1 MCLLLK
7 TLLSLKLEENKT
19 VLGFSQTQVKKGQ
32 SKLRE
37 KFPENSLE
45 EAAFRDLQKNLTKK
59 VLQLNLLKRKLLQG
73 KGQVFIHLEKNNQ
86 EKGFLEKVLKIV
98 FRNLIFKDKNR

>member
-1 MCLLLK
+1 MVLEF
-7 TLLSLKLEENKT
+7 SLIP
-19 VLGFSQTQVKKGQ
+19 VKKDQ